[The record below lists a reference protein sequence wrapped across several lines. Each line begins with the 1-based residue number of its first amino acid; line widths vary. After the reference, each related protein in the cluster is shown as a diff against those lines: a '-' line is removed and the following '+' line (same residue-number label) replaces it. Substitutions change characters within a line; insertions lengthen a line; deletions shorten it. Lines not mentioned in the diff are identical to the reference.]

1 MRSLGCRALT
11 CVLLALFMALM
22 AVSPAGAARNV
33 LLLIADDYGI
43 DVTRYYPKT
52 DRRVTTPP
60 APATPNLA
68 NLAQNGLLFRNT
80 WAQPSCSPTRATMLT
95 GRYGSRTG
103 IGKPVPHDLTSPAP
117 TFSLDEFTL
126 PEAFE
131 RARPSRYLLAHV
143 GKWHLSRGTR
153 DPNDHGW
160 HRFSGPHPEL
170 AHLESYF
177 QWPKVVD
184 GVETTST
191 VYATTD
197 QVNDMLQMIDEAK
210 LAKRSYFIWGALS
223 APHSPYQKPPNA
235 LHTRDSL
242 PASGA
247 SRRAYYEAMIEA
259 MDTEIGRL
267 LRSVDLATTT
277 VIFLGDNGTPNEVT
291 ARPYDSNH
299 AKLRVYEQGVRVPM
313 IVAGAGVVAP
323 GRQVTGLVNTVDL
336 YPTILRLAG
345 IDPSTVLPAGTK
357 IDGVSI
363 LPYIENTVTTSPRGT
378 AYAEKFDLA
387 YNEQWEHAIR
397 NTRYKLIERAA
408 GLRWPTREFFDLV
421 NDPYEKTNLLRRTLT
436 STQRTNLNRLN
447 TALDDLLATR

>member
-1 MRSLGCRALT
+1 
-11 CVLLALFMALM
+11 VLV
-22 AVSPAGAARNV
+22 AVVMGVVTASPASAARNI

-43 DVTRYYPKT
+43 DVTRYYPLT
-52 DRRVTTPP
+52 DPRVTSPP
-60 APATPNLA
+60 APPTPKLA
-68 NLAQNGLLFRNT
+68 SLARNGLLFRNAWT
-80 WAQPSCSPTRATMLT
+80 QPSCSPSRAAMLT
-95 GRYGSRTG
+95 GRYGFRTG
-103 IGKPVPHDLTSPAP
+103 IGKPVPHDLTDPAP
-117 TFSLDEFTL
+117 TFLPDEFTL
-126 PEAFE
+126 PEAFQ
-131 RARPSRYLLAHV
+131 ARPDLRYVLVHV
-143 GKWHLSRGTR
+143 GKWHLSRGIT
-153 DPNDHGW
+153 DPNLHGW
-160 HRFSGPHPEL
+160 PHFSGPHPEL
-170 AHLESYF
+170 AHVESYF

-184 GVETTST
+184 GVQTTST

-197 QVNDMLQMIDEAK
+197 QVNDMVRVIAEAK
-210 LAKRSYFIWGALS
+210 EARRSYFIWGALS

-242 PASGA
+242 SASGA

-267 LRSVDLATTT
+267 LGSVDLATTT
-277 VIFLGDNGTPNEVT
+277 VIFVGDNGTPNEVT
-291 ARPYDSNH
+291 ASPYDANH

-397 NTRYKLIERAA
+397 NTRYKLIERAT
-408 GLRWPTREFFDLV
+408 GLRWPTREFFDLA
-421 NDPYEKTNLLRRTLT
+421 NDPYERTNLLRRTLT
-436 STQRTNLNRLN
+436 STQRANLNRLN
-447 TALDDLLATR
+447 TALGDLLGTR